1 MPLPSRQTTP
11 AERTVD
17 PRLARRAAS
26 ERIKSES
33 ARSTPALGSPGV
45 GPVRGGSA
53 ASASSSARAAAE
65 PYQRPAVYA
74 PDPQLVNIRYDRQI
88 FCGSCVQMLD
98 RNRFSDSQLK
108 KAANKFDTM
117 RREGSL
123 KLIKPN
129 GRLIPCVVFWV
140 KVAHESMGAQTGQSA
155 SAAYR
160 SNGKSSAGASSFLC
174 ARHATTHSP
183 FLSSRSVDCRLEKDR
198 KEFSDAM
205 RAKDR
210 AAVCKKCQAAAVDKE
225 DLKRREV
232 SLAYPLS
239 LPSRMLTDFDWQD
252 SIEADPWA
260 SVDPGGG
267 NSSDS
272 DLETDPV
279 PPAHFDPA
287 AAYRVH
293 DVGGTGVA
301 GGAGRGTQL
310 APVWDD
316 DEDEW

>member
-33 ARSTPALGSPGV
+33 ARSTPALGSPEL

-53 ASASSSARAAAE
+53 GSGSSSARAAAE

-74 PDPQLVNIRYDRQI
+74 PDPQLVNMRYDRQI
-88 FCGSCVQMLD
+88 FCGS
-98 RNRFSDSQLK
+98 NRFSDSQLK
-108 KAANKFDTM
+108 KAANKFDTA

-129 GRLIPCVVFWV
+129 DWPKCERCVP
-140 KVAHESMGAQTGQSA
+140 KQRQII
-155 SAAYR
+155 R
-160 SNGKSSAGASSFLC
+160 C
-174 ARHATTHSP
+174 
-183 FLSSRSVDCRLEKDR
+183 VDCRLEKDR

-205 RAKDR
+205 REKDR
-210 AAVCKKCQAAAVDKE
+210 AAVCKKCQAAGLDKE
-225 DLKRREV
+225 DTKRREV
-232 SLAYPLS
+232 
-239 LPSRMLTDFDWQD
+239 LTSFDWQD
-252 SIEADPWA
+252 IEADPWA

-272 DLETDPV
+272 DFEADPI

-293 DVGGTGVA
+293 DAGGA
-301 GGAGRGTQL
+301 GGAGRGMPL

>member
-26 ERIKSES
+26 ERIKTES
-33 ARSTPALGSPGV
+33 ARSTPALGSPGL

-53 ASASSSARAAAE
+53 ASGSSSARAAAE
-65 PYQRPAVYA
+65 PYQ
-74 PDPQLVNIRYDRQI
+74 
-88 FCGSCVQMLD
+88 MLD
-98 RNRFSDSQLK
+98 MNRFSDSQLK
-108 KAANKFDTM
+108 KAANKFDTA

-129 GRLIPCVVFWV
+129 DWPKCERCVP
-140 KVAHESMGAQTGQSA
+140 KQRQII
-155 SAAYR
+155 R
-160 SNGKSSAGASSFLC
+160 C
-174 ARHATTHSP
+174 
-183 FLSSRSVDCRLEKDR
+183 VDCRLEKDR

-225 DLKRREV
+225 DMKRREDYV
-232 SLAYPLS
+232 I
-239 LPSRMLTDFDWQD
+239 D
-252 SIEADPWA
+252 IEADPWA

-272 DLETDPV
+272 DLEADPV
-279 PPAHFDPA
+279 PPAHFDAA

-293 DVGGTGVA
+293 DA
-301 GGAGRGTQL
+301 GGAGGGGRGTQL

>member
-129 GRLIPCVVFWV
+129 DWPKCERCVP
-140 KVAHESMGAQTGQSA
+140 KQRQII
-155 SAAYR
+155 R
-160 SNGKSSAGASSFLC
+160 C
-174 ARHATTHSP
+174 
-183 FLSSRSVDCRLEKDR
+183 VDCRLEKDR

-252 SIEADPWA
+252 IEADPWA

>member
-129 GRLIPCVVFWV
+129 DWPKCERCVP
-140 KVAHESMGAQTGQSA
+140 KQRQII
-155 SAAYR
+155 R
-160 SNGKSSAGASSFLC
+160 C
-174 ARHATTHSP
+174 
-183 FLSSRSVDCRLEKDR
+183 VDCRLEKDR

-232 SLAYPLS
+232 
-239 LPSRMLTDFDWQD
+239 T
-252 SIEADPWA
+252 DPWA